1 TVFENRFMH
10 VAELNRMGANIK
22 TDGRS
27 ATVQGGKTLEGA
39 QVIAT
44 DLRAGAALVLAG
56 LVAEGITE
64 ISEIYHIERGYEK
77 FIEKFRGLGATIIRL
92 ED

>member
-1 TVFENRFMH
+1 M
-10 VAELNRMGANIK
+10 
-22 TDGRS
+22 
-27 ATVQGGKTLEGA
+27 EGA

-56 LVAEGITE
+56 LVAQGTTE

-77 FIEKFRGLGATIIRL
+77 FVEKFRALGANILRL

>member
-1 TVFENRFMH
+1 MH

-22 TDGRS
+22 TDGNR
-27 ATVQGGKTLEGA
+27 AMIQGAKQLEGA

-44 DLRAGAALVLAG
+44 DLRGGAALVLAG
-56 LVAEGITE
+56 LVAQGTTE

-77 FIEKFRGLGATIIRL
+77 FTDKFRGLGANIFRI